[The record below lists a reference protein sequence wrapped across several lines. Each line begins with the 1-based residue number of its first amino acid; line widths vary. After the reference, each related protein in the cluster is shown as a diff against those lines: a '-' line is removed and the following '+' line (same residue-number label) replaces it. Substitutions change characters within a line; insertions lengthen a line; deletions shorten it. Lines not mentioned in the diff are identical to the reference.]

1 MQFARI
7 KNSKAGKKLRLKEQM
22 EKQLWENLKTS
33 IESGWYD
40 SLFAI
45 SEVKKTLES
54 GSDLSIGL
62 DTLEGKIRNRQ
73 ITKEGALLFIKNV
86 LKK

>member
-22 EKQLWENLKTS
+22 EKQMWENLKTS
-33 IESGWYD
+33 IADGWYD

-45 SEVKKTLES
+45 SEIKKILED
-54 GSDLSIGL
+54 GSDLLIGL
-62 DTLEGKIRNRQ
+62 DTLEGKIRDRR
-73 ITKEGALLFIKNV
+73 ITKEGALLFVQNV